1 MVSYLKITFIYD
13 YYRFTLAKYA
23 DKPKYTYA
31 ADLPQDLYNLWIHL
45 YYTAFVQTGIVRVCR

>member
-31 ADLPQDLYNLWIHL
+31 ADLPQDLYNL
-45 YYTAFVQTGIVRVCR
+45 